1 MLIVSDTGPLRYL
14 IEVDAI
20 GVLPVLYGK
29 VWTTPS
35 VMVELTEDGF
45 PAKVRHWAG
54 EVPAWFRVE
63 QPLRVDFLDVLDA
76 GAAAALS
83 LAVEKKAQA
92 VLIDERDGTMVARAH
107 GIQTLGTL
115 AVLMEA
121 GHAGLLDFHAVLGR
135 LLRET
140 RFHHSRQL
148 ISEVAALYE
157 STAASRRRGVCW
169 EWHRQPTAFY
179 FAQAAG
185 RAMPAAW

>member
-35 VMVELTEDGF
+35 VVAELSAAGF
-45 PAKVRHWAG
+45 PDKVGRWAK
-54 EVPAWFRVE
+54 EVPGWLLVE

-76 GAAAALS
+76 GEAAALS
-83 LAVEKKAQA
+83 LAVEKKAHA
-92 VLIDERDGTMVARAH
+92 VLIDERDGSRLARAN

-140 RFHHSRQL
+140 RFHHSRKL
-148 ISEVAALYE
+148 ITEVVALFE
-157 STAASRRRGVCW
+157 STAASRSRG
-169 EWHRQPTAFY
+169 Q
-179 FAQAAG
+179 
-185 RAMPAAW
+185 